1 MSETESPKAE
11 PSADSNPNH
20 KRGSNSS
27 EDQTDGGGVVKKLK
41 TERFLEIEA
50 DAAED
55 KGSRHTMED
64 TSVVLLDATADSPTN
79 LRSIPSYIH
88 CVRFLICNY
97 AYSLNLELNKYI
109 VVVD

>member
-41 TERFLEIEA
+41 TGRFLEIEA

-64 TSVVLLDATADSPTN
+64 TSVVLLDATADSPSN

-88 CVRFLICNY
+88 CVRFLIC